1 IARPVAPMALAG
13 TSPAGT
19 PLIELRITVDPR
31 TNSIIL
37 GGTKSDLTM
46 AEAVISRLEDTAVQM
61 RKNEVYALRNAAAAD
76 VANALTSFLTG
87 SLRVLQQGQQL
98 TAFQEIERDVVV
110 VPEPITNKLLVSAT
124 PRYFGE
130 VLRLI
135 QELDAPPAQV
145 AIQALIA
152 EVDLNNSQEF
162 GIELGL
168 QSPVL
173 FRRGITPLQDLIGP
187 NGGINYTNP
196 GLVPTGVTVNNSINP
211 AALPGYAFNTV
222 NPL

>member
-1 IARPVAPMALAG
+1 
-13 TSPAGT
+13 
-19 PLIELRITVDPR
+19 
-31 TNSIIL
+31 IIL

-46 AEAVISRLEDTAVQM
+46 AEAVISRLEDTDVQM

-76 VANALTSFLTG
+76 VANALTSFLTN
-87 SLRVLQQGQQL
+87 SLRILQHGQQL
-98 TAFQEIERDVVV
+98 TAYQELARDVGV
-110 VPEPITNKLLVSAT
+110 VPEPITNKLLVSAR

-130 VLRLI
+130 VFRLI

-152 EVDLNNSQEF
+152 DVSLNNDQEF

-173 FRRGITPLQDLIGP
+173 FRRGIIPLQDLIGP

-211 AALPGYAFNTV
+211 AALPGYAFNTTAPLGQ
-222 NPL
+222 NPAADP